1 MIGWIHRFTEMKPEN
16 NRCEMCGCIISYCI
30 YMDKKWCRQCVK
42 NYRQEKAI
50 LHRHYDKDYKESN
63 KGRPSVE
70 STE

>member
-1 MIGWIHRFTEMKPEN
+1 
-16 NRCEMCGCIISYCI
+16 MCGCIISYCI